1 MGDRGGQRGEGV
13 GEGWRETEEDRGEW
27 RGTKED
33 GERQRRTEGDPGRQR
48 EIEGRAWRESQSHHV
63 ERFPEITAAK

>member
-1 MGDRGGQRGEGV
+1 MRGMDGDKGR
-13 GEGWRETEEDRGEW
+13 W
-27 RGTKED
+27 
-33 GERQRRTEGDPGRQR
+33 ERQRTEGDPGRQR

>member
-1 MGDRGGQRGEGV
+1 MDGDKGR
-13 GEGWRETEEDRGEW
+13 W
-27 RGTKED
+27 
-33 GERQRRTEGDPGRQR
+33 ERQRTEGDPGRQR